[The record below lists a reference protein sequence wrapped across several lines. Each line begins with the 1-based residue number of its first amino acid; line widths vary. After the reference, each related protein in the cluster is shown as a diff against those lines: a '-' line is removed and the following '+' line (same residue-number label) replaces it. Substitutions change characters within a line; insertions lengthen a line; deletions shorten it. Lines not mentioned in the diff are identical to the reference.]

1 MISIYLYLITL
12 SSILTTTINTT
23 STIKSEKNVLIL
35 NDENINNAIESN
47 EFILINFY
55 SPNCTYSKS
64 LESEFSGAAE
74 NLRYDNIT
82 LGKIDATVNLNSTIK
97 YSIYGFPI
105 IKLFYKGKAYE
116 YEGGRKKAQI
126 VSWLKNQ
133 INIKSKI
140 INNTFELEELKKTKE
155 VFIVHFGFNN
165 LFDYFNIC
173 KKSPRYDCYH
183 CISQDCLLI
192 NTTII
197 HFNNYNMDGLL
208 AIFKQYDEGI
218 SILESNYTEKDLY
231 DFINKRYLPS
241 VIDLNSNTI
250 NTIFSINNPII
261 YFFYNKY
268 SDNSDDY
275 KNIFYNAVR
284 DTNHIIGVHS
294 NERNKEQENIL
305 SFLDISSSDFPIILI
320 IDTRFQYKK
329 YIYSNEISYELIK
342 EFIEDFQSGK
352 LANRVI
358 SEEIPEV
365 QDSNTYYLVGKS
377 FNEIVYDETKDVLV
391 NFYAEWCGH
400 CQQLHYV
407 YEELATKLKNN
418 NPNLIIAKMDSIKNE
433 LPKLKISGYPTI
445 YFFPA
450 SNKTHILYEGDR
462 SIQDFIRFINEKG
475 TFKVNID
482 DEKNDL

>member
-1 MISIYLYLITL
+1 MIPISILLITL
-12 SSILTTTINTT
+12 SIVTTTINTT
-23 STIKSEKNVLIL
+23 SSIKSEKNVLIL

-64 LESEFSGAAE
+64 FESEFSGAAE
-74 NLRYDNIT
+74 NLKYDNIT

-126 VSWLKNQ
+126 ISWLKDK

-140 INNTFELEELKKTKE
+140 ISNSYELEELRKNKE
-155 VFIVHFGFNN
+155 VFLVHFGFNN
-165 LFDYFNIC
+165 LFDYLNIC

-183 CISQDCLLI
+183 CISQDCLLL

-197 HFNNYNMDGLL
+197 NFNTQNMDGLL

-218 SILESNYTEKDLY
+218 SILKSNYTEKDLY
-231 DFINKRYLPS
+231 NFINKKYLPS
-241 VIDLNSNTI
+241 VIDLNSSTI
-250 NTIFSINNPII
+250 NTIFSINDPII
-261 YFFYNKY
+261 YFFYNKD
-268 SDNSDDY
+268 SDNSDSDDY
-275 KNIFYNAVR
+275 QNIFYKAVR

-305 SFLDISSSDFPIILI
+305 SFLDISSSDFPIIII

-329 YIYSNEISYELIK
+329 YIYSNEIEYESIK

-391 NFYAEWCGH
+391 NFYADWCGH

-407 YEELATKLKNN
+407 YEELASKLKNN
-418 NPNLIIAKMDSIKNE
+418 QNLIIAKMDSIKNE

-450 SNKTHILYEGDR
+450 NNKTHILYEGDR
-462 SIQDFIRFINEKG
+462 SIEDFIRFINEKG
-475 TFKVNID
+475 TFKLNID
-482 DEKNDL
+482 EKEDL